1 MLLNE
6 QANNNTNKNK
16 IISRAITVKTRP
28 DTDTLN
34 PSGFSNNLNSVLR
47 NSSPKKNFFKKTE
60 TVKNKDNDQQNNG
73 NITTN
78 RKTNDKLSPEKNKL
92 DSNGRIDRFG
102 NKICK
107 NGKQRVSFI
116 DKISKNKINTVINVE
131 SYKKFNKMEEVSFNN
146 QQNVCCFLI

>member
-6 QANNNTNKNK
+6 HANNYTNKNK

-34 PSGFSNNLNSVLR
+34 PSGSSNNLNSVLR
-47 NSSPKKNFFKKTE
+47 NSTPKKNIIKKTE

-73 NITTN
+73 IITIN
-78 RKTNDKLSPEKNKL
+78 KKINDKLSLNKNKL
-92 DSNGRIDRFG
+92 DSNGRTDRFG

-107 NGKQRVSFI
+107 NGQQRVSFI
-116 DKISKNKINTVINVE
+116 DKISKNKISTVINVE
-131 SYKKFNKMEEVSFNN
+131 SYKKYNKMEEVSLNN
-146 QQNVCCFLI
+146 QQNNCCILM